1 MSWKTV
7 AICEDHWYNEEGN
20 RQPIVL
26 HDNVHDECYL
36 PGCHQQSSIFVR
48 RDMQDIALVRCITC
62 PVCGK
67 SDLVAMYKREYD
79 KWRDGML
86 IQEAAPELP
95 VGDREMLMSGI
106 HPDCWNILFEN
117 SEED

>member
-7 AICEDHWYNEEGN
+7 AICEDHWYNEEGK
-20 RQPIVL
+20 REPIHVIGEFE
-26 HDNVHDECYL
+26 ECYL
-36 PGCHQQSSIFVR
+36 PGCHEKSDIYVR
-48 RDMQDIALVRCITC
+48 RDMQDIVLVRCITC

-67 SDLVAMYKREYD
+67 SELVAMYKREYD
-79 KWRDGML
+79 KWRDGL
-86 IQEAAPELP
+86 NIQWAAPELP

-106 HPDCWNILFEN
+106 HPDCWDKMFES